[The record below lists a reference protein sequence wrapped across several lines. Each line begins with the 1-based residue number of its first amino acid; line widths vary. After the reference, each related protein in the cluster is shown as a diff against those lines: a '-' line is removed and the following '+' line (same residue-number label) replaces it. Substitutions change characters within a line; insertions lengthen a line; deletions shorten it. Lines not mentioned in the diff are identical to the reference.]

1 MSSGQSKQALAP
13 LASTDLLE
21 PIFPLYSHCSQARCS
36 AGTARERGC
45 HTSPRIGHRQWKQGI
60 RPHKAAAD
68 RLETDL
74 KQCWN
79 PNITCM
85 APAFACVGC
94 WRIPRLFIKC
104 PCYSRSRVTGFS
116 APSACNDFRDDVLLF
131 QTSPRPTTTSTHDW
145 LKQTSQHI
153 LNLPVHRK
161 VLQQVSIYQHFFVFY
176 YNYFYEPIHSRL
188 LYCNRTWWIWQPAN
202 AYVRPSRKQKIIS
215 YKIKPV

>member
-1 MSSGQSKQALAP
+1 MKARDQTTQGCCCQTRNGSETMLKSKYNMHGTCICMCGMLKDSKAFYQMSLLQQKQ
-13 LASTDLLE
+13 
-21 PIFPLYSHCSQARCS
+21 
-36 AGTARERGC
+36 
-45 HTSPRIGHRQWKQGI
+45 
-60 RPHKAAAD
+60 
-68 RLETDL
+68 
-74 KQCWN
+74 
-79 PNITCM
+79 
-85 APAFACVGC
+85 
-94 WRIPRLFIKC
+94 
-104 PCYSRSRVTGFS
+104 RVTGFP

-161 VLQQVSIYQHFFVFY
+161 VLQQVSIYQHFVFY
-176 YNYFYEPIHSRL
+176 YNYFHEPIHSRL

>member
-104 PCYSRSRVTGFS
+104 PCYSRSRESLDSQLLLHAMISEMMFFSFRPRLDLQLHPLTTGWS
-116 APSACNDFRDDVLLF
+116 RL
-131 QTSPRPTTTSTHDW
+131 H
-145 LKQTSQHI
+145 
-153 LNLPVHRK
+153 
-161 VLQQVSIYQHFFVFY
+161 SIY
-176 YNYFYEPIHSRL
+176 
-188 LYCNRTWWIWQPAN
+188 
-202 AYVRPSRKQKIIS
+202 
-215 YKIKPV
+215 